1 MGKHRDMGNGAGII
15 HTQYVA
21 VSCKHTTIQ
30 TTVCVWLKTHT
41 KEISNI
47 SIPRKPPV
55 LFLVVCLKLCTFTHK
70 NPSRVTLVRCV
81 RKSYIP
87 SNALHPN
94 TYQESCTPHTPSVLP
109 PHRYCDHIEVR
120 FHIFST
126 LFTDYGINYLRLKM
140 YPASPLTTWC
150 SLLTW
155 HLSDGRFI
163 WTGWHR

>member
-47 SIPRKPPV
+47 SIPRLNIPHGGMFK
-55 LFLVVCLKLCTFTHK
+55 VVYLHTKKSLTW
-70 NPSRVTLVRCV
+70 VTLVRCV
-81 RKSYIP
+81 RKSYTP

-140 YPASPLTTWC
+140 YPASPSTTWC